1 MLNHHKAS
9 LKTILLFIDVCT
21 ILLLIVLIPILL
33 LSNGSIPDRALNVLS
48 AASLIVFFAIAFY
61 MGICVKDKNARFVL
75 GNVQLNYSVATVLL
89 ICIIANNST
98 KEIAASAM
106 SAKTYHHTMQAR
118 ENLLSNAKQ
127 LNLDSIFIPKTD
139 AAMKLV
145 LQTGNA
151 ANQKAMLKEWMQQ
164 KPSLLF
170 ISDDMETPES
180 RKILQDYY
188 GIKSITIKQ

>member
-1 MLNHHKAS
+1 
-9 LKTILLFIDVCT
+9 
-21 ILLLIVLIPILL
+21 
-33 LSNGSIPDRALNVLS
+33 
-48 AASLIVFFAIAFY
+48 

-75 GNVQLNYSVATVLL
+75 GNVQLNYSVATALL
-89 ICIIANNST
+89 ICIMANNST

-106 SAKTYHHTMQAR
+106 SAKTYHHAMMAR
-118 ENLLSNAKQ
+118 ENLLTNAKQ
-127 LNLDSIFIPKTD
+127 LNLDSISLPKTD

-145 LQTGNA
+145 LQNGNA
-151 ANQKAMLKEWMQQ
+151 ANQKAMLKEWMQR

-188 GIKSITIKQ
+188 RIKSITINQ